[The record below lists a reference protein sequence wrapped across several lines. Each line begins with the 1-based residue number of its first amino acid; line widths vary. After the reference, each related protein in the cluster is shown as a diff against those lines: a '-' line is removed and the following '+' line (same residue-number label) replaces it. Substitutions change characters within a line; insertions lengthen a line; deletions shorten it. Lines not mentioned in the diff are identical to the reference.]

1 MEAIKRSAAMAAEE
15 ASAVGLNW
23 TLHLWLMLLAMQDG
37 VELWKAQVRML
48 LGSKIA
54 VAESKVSGNRF
65 SCHKYYFGLCQTF
78 CRDMALQNREGITVD
93 VSENYLTEYYISSF
107 LKQLLMPVRTFMN
120 SFNELNGIPAGNRY
134 LQEKY

>member
-48 LGSKIA
+48 FRK
-54 VAESKVSGNRF
+54 
-65 SCHKYYFGLCQTF
+65 
-78 CRDMALQNREGITVD
+78 
-93 VSENYLTEYYISSF
+93 
-107 LKQLLMPVRTFMN
+107 
-120 SFNELNGIPAGNRY
+120 
-134 LQEKY
+134 